1 MTTTPTKGTVS
12 PFAEPTRRV
21 GGAWISLFA
30 LAWLGIW
37 MAQLTPIQLLLP
49 KQVASV
55 LGLPIEVADQLSGNW
70 FDPVL
75 AFGIISSIAG
85 FCAIIAYPLVGTL
98 SDRTTSRFGRRKP
111 WILAGALIFAVSLFV
126 LGMQTSIVGVGIFWS
141 LSLIGFCML
150 TSTLTAMISDQV
162 PVNQRGFVSGWV
174 SAPQAAGT
182 ILGIL
187 LVTELSLAIFVGYA
201 VASVLMLVLVI
212 PFLLFTKDAPL
223 PAGDRPALTLS
234 ALLSGFWVSP
244 RKYPD
249 FGWTLLSRILV
260 NVGNALGT
268 TLLLYFIAFG
278 LGRGATAEDDL
289 LILSVVYM
297 AFFIISALVVGKIS
311 DRIGKRKMF
320 VYLSAYLQGLAA
332 LILAFVPDYSIAIIA
347 AAILGLGYGSFM
359 AVDQALATQVLPD
372 AHSRGKD
379 LGIMNIATAVP
390 QAFGPLLGALVVVA
404 AATIAVGDTVTD
416 GLGTFAGATEG
427 FGALFI
433 ASALIAVLGGL
444 AVVPIKR
451 VK

>member
-1 MTTTPTKGTVS
+1 MTTTPTRGTVS

-21 GGAWISLFA
+21 GGRWIALFA
-30 LAWLGIW
+30 TAWLGIW

-55 LGLPIEVADQLSGNW
+55 LGFPIEVSDQLSGDW
-70 FDPVL
+70 FQPVL
-75 AFGIISSIAG
+75 AFGIISAIAG
-85 FCAIIAYPLVGTL
+85 FCAIIAYPLTGTF

-111 WILAGALIFAVSLFV
+111 WILAGALLFSASLFL
-126 LGMQTSIVGVGIFWS
+126 LGLQTTIVGVGVFWS
-141 LSLIGFCML
+141 LALVGFCMI

-187 LVTELSLAIFVGYA
+187 LVTELALSIFVGYA
-201 VASVLMLVLVI
+201 VAAIVLLVLVI
-212 PFLLFTKDAPL
+212 PFLIVSKDAPI
-223 PAGDRPALTLS
+223 PASEIPPLS
-234 ALLSGFWVSP
+234 VGSLFSGLWVSP

-278 LGRGATAEDDL
+278 LRRGATAEDDL

-297 AFFIISALVVGKIS
+297 AFFIISALVVGKVS

-404 AATIAVGDTVTD
+404 AASVAVGGSVT
-416 GLGTFAGATEG
+416 GSTGSLAGASEG
-427 FGALFI
+427 FTALFV
-433 ASALIAVLGGL
+433 ASGIVAALGGL
-444 AVVPIKR
+444 AVIPIKR

>member
-1 MTTTPTKGTVS
+1 MTTTPTRGTVS

-21 GGAWISLFA
+21 GGRWIALFA
-30 LAWLGIW
+30 TAWLGIW

-55 LGLPIEVADQLSGNW
+55 LGFPIEVSDQLSGDW
-70 FDPVL
+70 FQPVL
-75 AFGIISSIAG
+75 AFGIISAIAG
-85 FCAIIAYPLVGTL
+85 FCAIIAYPLTGTF

-111 WILAGALIFAVSLFV
+111 WILAGALLFSASLFV
-126 LGMQTSIVGVGIFWS
+126 LGLQTTIVGVGVFWS
-141 LSLIGFCML
+141 LALVGFCMI

-187 LVTELSLAIFVGYA
+187 LVTELALSIFVGYA
-201 VASVLMLVLVI
+201 VAAIVLLVLVI
-212 PFLLFTKDAPL
+212 PFLIVSKDAPI
-223 PAGDRPALTLS
+223 PASEIPPLS
-234 ALLSGFWVSP
+234 VGSLFSGLWVSP

-278 LGRGATAEDDL
+278 LRRGATAEDDL

-297 AFFIISALVVGKIS
+297 AFFIISALVVGKVS

-404 AATIAVGDTVTD
+404 AASVAVGGSVT
-416 GLGTFAGATEG
+416 GSTGSLAGASEG
-427 FGALFI
+427 FTALFV
-433 ASALIAVLGGL
+433 ASGIVAALGGL
-444 AVVPIKR
+444 AVIPIKR